1 MSSLEMAGAGPTI
14 EITTV
19 TLCDIT
25 GYTVEPLHKGHVRPR
40 NSYFVYWGESV
51 HSELSSLFRDDNL
64 LLLLE
69 GLSLVS

>member
-1 MSSLEMAGAGPTI
+1 MASLEMAGAGPTI

-19 TLCDIT
+19 ALYDIT
-25 GYTVEPLHKGHVRPR
+25 GYTVEPLHKGHTGT
-40 NSYFVYWGESV
+40 SCFVHWES
-51 HSELSSLFRDDNL
+51 LSILNCHLFRDDNI